1 MDLSGI
7 ISNALVT
14 PITLVFTLNLGYA
27 VSGLL
32 VGILVGLTG
41 VGGGSLMTPLLVFLF
56 GFKPATAVGTD
67 LLFAALT
74 KTTGVW
80 VHHTKHSS
88 VDWRVVRWLSVGRLP
103 FAVATLYIL
112 QHLASIG
119 KETTGM
125 ITVTLGV
132 ALLLTA
138 LSILVRSIL
147 IRRSEKNNVSIVLE
161 VDDEIEIELAKEEKI
176 DEIQRGRFDR
186 WQIPATVLTGAVLG
200 VLVTLTS
207 VGAGALGTVALLF
220 LYPRMLTVKVVGTDL
235 AHAIPLTAVAGF
247 GHWMLGNVDFV
258 LLSSLLVGSVPGIWL
273 GSHLSAKLPEKL
285 LRPILA
291 LLLLIIGLKFV
302 TA

>member
-1 MDLSGI
+1 MDLSLL
-7 ISNALVT
+7 S
-14 PITLVFTLNLGYA
+14 GYI

-32 VGILVGLTG
+32 VGVLVGLTG

-74 KTTGVW
+74 KTGGVW

-88 VDWRVVRWLSVGRLP
+88 VDWRIVRWLSLGSLP
-103 FAVATLYIL
+103 FAVATLFVL
-112 QHLASIG
+112 NHFATIG

-125 ITVTLGV
+125 ITLTLGV

-138 LSILVRSIL
+138 ASILVRSLL
-147 IRRSEKNNVSIVLE
+147 IRRSQKNAVNLVAIADIEEETEAELE
-161 VDDEIEIELAKEEKI
+161 TDEKI
-176 DEIQRGRFDR
+176 DEIKRGRFDR
-186 WQIPATVLTGAVLG
+186 WQIPVTVFVGAVLG

-207 VGAGALGTVALLF
+207 VGAGALGTIVLLF
-220 LYPRMLTVKVVGTDL
+220 LYPKMLTVKIVGTDL

-258 LLSSLLVGSVPGIWL
+258 LLGSLLIGSLPGIWV
-273 GSHLSAKLPEKL
+273 GSHLSAKLPERF

-291 LLLLIIGLKFV
+291 VLLLIIGLKFISV
-302 TA
+302 

>member
-1 MDLSGI
+1 MDLS
-7 ISNALVT
+7 L
-14 PITLVFTLNLGYA
+14 LGGYI

-32 VGILVGLTG
+32 VGVLVGLTG

-74 KTTGVW
+74 KTGGVW

-88 VDWRVVRWLSVGRLP
+88 VDWRIVRWLSLGSLP
-103 FAVATLYIL
+103 FAVVTLFAL
-112 QHLASIG
+112 NHFAKIG

-125 ITVTLGV
+125 ITLTLGI

-138 LSILVRSIL
+138 TSILVRSIL
-147 IRRSEKNNVSIVLE
+147 IRRDKNNGVVVE
-161 VDDEIEIELAKEEKI
+161 VEIEEALAENEKI
-176 DEIQRGRFDR
+176 NEIKRGRFNR
-186 WQIPATVLTGAVLG
+186 WQIPATVLVGAVLG

-207 VGAGALGTVALLF
+207 VGAGALGTIVLLF
-220 LYPRMLTVKVVGTDL
+220 LYPKMLTVKIVGTDL

-258 LLSSLLVGSVPGIWL
+258 LLGSLLIGSLPGIWV
-273 GSHLSAKLPEKL
+273 GSHLSAKLPERF

-291 LLLLIIGLKFV
+291 VLLLIIGLKFISV
-302 TA
+302 